1 MNKLIAGGLVLNSA
15 LILINRYVYI
25 PDIIFIPL
33 MIVGIGCM
41 IIGLFLKKS

>member
-15 LILINRYVYI
+15 LILINRYIYL
-25 PDIIFIPL
+25 PDFIFLPL

-41 IIGLFLKKS
+41 IIGLFSKKS